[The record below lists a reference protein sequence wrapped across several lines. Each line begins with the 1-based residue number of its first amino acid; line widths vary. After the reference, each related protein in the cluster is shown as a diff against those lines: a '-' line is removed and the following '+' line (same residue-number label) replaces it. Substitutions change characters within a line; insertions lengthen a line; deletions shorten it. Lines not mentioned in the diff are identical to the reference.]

1 MNVARIAC
9 LGDRKR
15 INANIAFVAF
25 RILTP
30 SMGSLSNPSEVL
42 DILDR
47 LHVDYNRYELDC
59 NIIAGDDIAYATSYR
74 IMYFICAKS
83 LLKAIGLLSLSP
95 SLRKQAR
102 EVIINMQEPQKNII
116 IVTPRRCVA
125 ASMVKFQIN
134 EVSTVRIY
142 IYNGSVNTVVNK
154 MSQRISGKYTRTKL
168 VSFVRSHEVFI
179 PPIEYISEYRLPY
192 MAREVLTD
200 LNAVSI
206 TRSGVEWIENRLFS
220 LRAVRDVFIEELK
233 LLSTFREV

>member
-1 MNVARIAC
+1 
-9 LGDRKR
+9 
-15 INANIAFVAF
+15 
-25 RILTP
+25 
-30 SMGSLSNPSEVL
+30 
-42 DILDR
+42 
-47 LHVDYNRYELDC
+47 
-59 NIIAGDDIAYATSYR
+59 
-74 IMYFICAKS
+74 
-83 LLKAIGLLSLSP
+83 
-95 SLRKQAR
+95 
-102 EVIINMQEPQKNII
+102 MQEPQKNII